1 MDSMME
7 LKCEVCLQSLSG
19 PRLDLGYH
27 PLCDDLTKIGDPVTT
42 LKYHQEIVLCSNC
55 LTAQQLHQVE
65 KEVLFKDD
73 YHYRAALTKDV
84 LHGMASLVEKTISL
98 FEPDDGLPVILDIG
112 CNDGSLLGIF
122 KEKINCKTVGVDPT
136 NAILEHEG
144 KIDVP
149 IQGYFD
155 EEIAQQI
162 LAEVGTPDVITFTNV
177 FAHIENFQKLLMA
190 LRILI
195 GPKTLL
201 VIENHYLGS
210 IIEGDQFDTFYHEHP
225 RTYSARSF
233 EVIADQLGLGII
245 AVEFPSRYGGNIRVS
260 LSKSASDHSRLSLM
274 PEEEAFVEKFFGLQE
289 KYELWLLQARNAV
302 KDLIAQGAFVG
313 KSLPGRAVMLISAL
327 GLTSSDMPF
336 VFEQPNS
343 PKVGFYVPGTDIEIV
358 SDDLL
363 IEMNWHRLVL
373 WSWHISD
380 EVLEYLKVLGYT
392 GDIWTPLP
400 EFNLKAKI

>member
-1 MDSMME
+1 MDLLME
-7 LKCEVCLQSLSG
+7 LKCEVCLLSLSG

-27 PLCDDLTKIGDPVTT
+27 PLCDDLTKIGDPVATR
-42 LKYHQEIVLCSNC
+42 KYHQEIVLCSNC

-84 LHGMASLVEKTISL
+84 LKGMASLVEKTISL
-98 FEPDDGLPVILDIG
+98 FEPSDDLPVILDIG
-112 CNDGSLLGIF
+112 CNDGSLLGLF
-122 KEKINCKTVGVDPT
+122 KGKINCKTIGVDPT
-136 NAILEHEG
+136 NAILEHAG
-144 KIDVP
+144 KIDIP

-155 EEIAQQI
+155 EKIAEEI
-162 LAEVGTPDVITFTNV
+162 LAIVGTPDVITFTNV
-177 FAHIENFQKLLMA
+177 FAHIENFQELLTA
-190 LRILI
+190 LRSLI
-195 GPKTLL
+195 GPKTLV

-210 IIEGDQFDTFYHEHP
+210 IIGGDQFDTFYHEHP

-233 EVIADQLGLGII
+233 EIIADQLGLQII
-245 AVEFPSRYGGNIRVS
+245 AIEFPSRYGGNIRVS
-260 LSKSASDHSRLSLM
+260 LSNSVSDDSRLSLM
-274 PEEEAFVEKFFGLQE
+274 PDEEAFIEKFSGLQE
-289 KYELWLLQARNAV
+289 KYELWLQQARNAV
-302 KDLIAQGAFVG
+302 KHLIAQGAFVG

-327 GLTSSDMPF
+327 ELTSKDMPF

-343 PKVGFYVPGTDIEIV
+343 PKVGYYVPGTDIEIV

-363 IEMNWHRLVL
+363 VDMNWHRLVL

-392 GDIWTPLP
+392 GEVWTPLP
-400 EFNLKAKI
+400 EFILKTKI